1 MNWLQTIS
9 IVPQFCGYE
18 TVKIQTVKFL
28 HENSPPPLCW
38 LWSGVLVSA
47 SFQSS
52 DFRFKNVAT
61 GWPEPHTL
69 ICRE

>member
-28 HENSPPPLCW
+28 HENSPPCVGYGQEYW
-38 LWSGVLVSA
+38 LVPVFNRQIFALKMLLQAGL
-47 SFQSS
+47 
-52 DFRFKNVAT
+52 NPT
-61 GWPEPHTL
+61 P
-69 ICRE
+69 